1 MTKPVETRLNLLV
14 KTQDMESRST
24 VAWLTRHRWLYLM
37 GTILIIVCLNPW
49 LGAEPPRPVE
59 GQKQNENAPW
69 SDVLLVEQPEPTISY
84 RTGWVVYEESFTKGQ
99 FVGRGWNG
107 SGFVSFYDGRINPAE
122 HPMPQAFWLEIDG
135 QLLATDWQWGGLEK
149 KSTGPGSLEAVVTLE
164 AQLSAGHRQGS
175 YQVGRHRDLDPLAGD
190 HQHRQTARCLGRRLP
205 LERGAARDQ
214 ALAVACRRHE
224 PTLVL
229 IRLF

>member
-1 MTKPVETRLNLLV
+1 MTKPVETRRNLHV
-14 KTQDMESRST
+14 KTLRMKSRDI
-24 VAWLTRHRWLYLM
+24 AALFARHRWLYPM
-37 GTILIIVCLNPW
+37 GTILIIVCLHPW

-135 QLLATDWQWGGLEK
+135 QLLATDWQWVGLEK
-149 KSTGPGSLEAVVTLE
+149 KSTGPGSLEAVVTL
-164 AQLSAGHRQGS
+164 
-175 YQVGRHRDLDPLAGD
+175 RHNFRPVTVKVHTKLDGTAILTRWLEIT
-190 HQHRQTARCLGRRLP
+190 QHRQTARCLGRRLP
-205 LERGAARDQ
+205 LERGSARDQ

-224 PTLVL
+224 LTLVL